1 MGISSIVSLVGTAI
15 GILALLIV
23 LFKQKGIF
31 FKKFS
36 FLLMLGCLTYYCFVV
51 FIVDSGKILEYP
63 HFFKTG
69 SPVFYLLAI
78 SILWVGQAHLLE
90 KEQLGKWDFAFLL
103 IPILNFIEFLPFY
116 IQSSEEKRLYLLEL
130 FADRDQIIYA
140 FEGWVPTVFHYSFQL
155 FLGIGISIFLIKKV
169 KKRKKEINEEN
180 PSFDWLNLLAIIFLI
195 FYLFG
200 VSLLIIDNET
210 IPIHQLASWLFGLML
225 VTQLF
230 FLFFRPEILY
240 GIRSSSKKIKHPT
253 PIVLLD
259 DHEVRNYQRII
270 EVYFN
275 THDEFLATEFRQ
287 QDLANRL
294 NINKNR
300 LSQII
305 TQIYSQNFNQLIN
318 EKRIEIAIQKL
329 ENKDWKNLTIEG
341 IAHKVGFKSRTTFNK
356 AFQEKTNLT
365 PSEFLKKVSKR

>member
-1 MGISSIVSLVGTAI
+1 MAISSIISLIGSAI
-15 GILALLIV
+15 GVLAILIA

-36 FLLMLGCLTYYCFVV
+36 FLLMLACLTYYCFVV

-69 SPVFYLLAI
+69 SPFFYLLAI
-78 SILWVGQAHLLE
+78 SILWVGQAHLFDKERLE
-90 KEQLGKWDFAFLL
+90 KWDFALLL
-103 IPILNFIEFLPFY
+103 IPISNFVEFLPFY
-116 IQSSEEKRLYLLEL
+116 IQSTEEKRSYLQGL
-130 FADRDQIIYA
+130 FADRDQIIYS
-140 FEGWVPTVFHYSFQL
+140 FEGWIPTVFHYSFQL
-155 FLGIGISIFLIKKV
+155 LLGIGITISLLKKV
-169 KKRKKEINEEN
+169 KKRRKESKEEN
-180 PSFDWLNLLAIIFLI
+180 PTIDWLNLLAIIFLI
-195 FYLFG
+195 FYLSE
-200 VSLLIIDNET
+200 VSLLLVDNDA

-225 VTQLF
+225 VIQLF
-230 FLFFRPEILY
+230 FLFFRPEVLY
-240 GIRSSSKKIKHPT
+240 GIKSQGKSKSST
-253 PIVLLD
+253 PIIILD
-259 DHEVRNYQRII
+259 SHEADKYRKNID
-270 EVYFN
+270 EYFK
-275 THDEFLATEFRQ
+275 THNEFLATDFRQ